1 MVKTIP
7 IDWGLAKTIPNLW
20 GLFSPIDWGLFS
32 PRFVCFYFLLVC
44 VLLKKLVDIVYF
56 HESLE
61 GVEAFGQKH
70 NRLDCGV
77 TWIQIQPMALRLR
90 VR

>member
-1 MVKTIP
+1 MGIGENNPQSMGIVFPHRLGIVFAT
-7 IDWGLAKTIPNLW
+7 
-20 GLFSPIDWGLFS
+20 
-32 PRFVCFYFLLVC
+32 VCLFLLVC

-70 NRLDCGV
+70 NQLDCGV